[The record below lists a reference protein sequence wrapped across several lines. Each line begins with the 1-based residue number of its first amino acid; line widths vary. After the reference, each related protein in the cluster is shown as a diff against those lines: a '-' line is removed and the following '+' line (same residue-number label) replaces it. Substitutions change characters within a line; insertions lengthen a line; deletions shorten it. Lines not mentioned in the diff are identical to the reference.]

1 MKLQWPW
8 NGTRW
13 KEFLLRYRYVLLV
26 VAVGLGLMLLPTG
39 KETGPPQQE
48 GTESSFS
55 LEKFEDRLTRAISNI
70 EGAGEAQVVLTL
82 EGEGR
87 QVLARDTTQGQD
99 GEQSVS
105 TVTVNRGSGSQGVVA
120 VENLSPSFRGAL
132 VVCPGGDDPAIQWK
146 ILQAVSALTGLG
158 SDRICVCGGG
168 NS

>member
-13 KEFLLRYRYVLLV
+13 KEFLLRYRYVLL
-26 VAVGLGLMLLPTG
+26 
-39 KETGPPQQE
+39 
-48 GTESSFS
+48 
-55 LEKFEDRLTRAISNI
+55 
-70 EGAGEAQVVLTL
+70 
-82 EGEGR
+82 
-87 QVLARDTTQGQD
+87 
-99 GEQSVS
+99 
-105 TVTVNRGSGSQGVVA
+105 VVA